1 MRLIDR
7 CAAGKLCEFDGSRV
21 IRSGVLVFLIRECLG
36 CAARALCLEVEN
48 QLDRFG
54 FDTCCI

>member
-1 MRLIDR
+1 VSLMG
-7 CAAGKLCEFDGSRV
+7 AGLLEAVFWF
-21 IRSGVLVFLIRECLG
+21 FLIRECLG